1 MILAKG
7 EKCVT
12 IDEPRKID
20 FVVFPKG
27 RDDLVELWIADHLAW
42 GYGDDDTVEHLVLLQ
57 EKVNSYLEYIGGQ
70 LTEDFP
76 EAEGR
81 RVVIRIRALEGPPP
95 VAKDAIRKLGC
106 VLEDLGIGFVCEV
119 GAGE

>member
-81 RVVIRIRALEGPPP
+81 RVVIRIRALEG
-95 VAKDAIRKLGC
+95 AASGSEGRDQEAG
-106 VLEDLGIGFVCEV
+106 VCSRRSRDRLRM
-119 GAGE
+119 